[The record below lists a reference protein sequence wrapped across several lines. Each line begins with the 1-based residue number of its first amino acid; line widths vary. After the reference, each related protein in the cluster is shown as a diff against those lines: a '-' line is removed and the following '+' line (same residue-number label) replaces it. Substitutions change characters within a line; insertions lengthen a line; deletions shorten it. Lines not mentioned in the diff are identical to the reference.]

1 MSERRVR
8 KTEATRSFD
17 RLPLNALRVFEAVA
31 TRLSFAAAADALHV
45 TPAAVSMQ
53 IRTLEAY
60 LRVPL
65 FRRSGRAIALSA
77 EGALLLPGVR
87 CGLGELQQAMRQ
99 LRQDRSGGA
108 LNISTVASFL
118 QKWLLP
124 RLPQFHDRHPQVELS
139 IHTSR
144 TPVDFAQTEF
154 HAALRMSSAPSP
166 GLYNEKLLD
175 EWFVP
180 VCSRELLARHGALR
194 TPADLKR
201 YPLLH
206 SSDESWN
213 LWRHPGP
220 EADWRERGTAFDDS
234 LTVLAAAEQGQGLA
248 LTRWALV
255 EQDLA
260 NGRVVR
266 ASERVLPC
274 PRAYYFVCPESYL
287 ALPKLQRL
295 LEWLREIAAAFPRPD
310 GAPVQASAGP
320 ARVTAAAPRP
330 AAPRRASLSAPKSR
344 PRKVAS
350 EPGTAGEPVLTTR
363 ESRVHKSSGR

>member
-8 KTEATRSFD
+8 KTEPSRSFD

-53 IRTLEAY
+53 IRTLEEY

-87 CGLGELQQAMRQ
+87 RGLGELQQAMQQ
-99 LRQDRSGGA
+99 LRQDRSGGV

-124 RLPQFHDRHPQVELS
+124 RLPQFYDRHPNIELS
-139 IHTSR
+139 IHTSI
-144 TPVDFAQTEF
+144 TPVDFAAGNF
-154 HAALRMSSAPSP
+154 HAALRMTLAPTP

-175 EWFVP
+175 EWFLP
-180 VCSRELLARHGALR
+180 VCSPELFARYGPVR

-201 YPLLH
+201 YPLLR
-206 SSDESWN
+206 SSDESWS
-213 LWRHPGP
+213 LWRRPGAD
-220 EADWRERGTAFDDS
+220 ADWRERGTAFDDS

-248 LTRWALV
+248 LSRWAV
-255 EQDLA
+255 AAQDIA
-260 NGRVVR
+260 SGRLVR
-266 ASERVLPC
+266 ASDQVVPC

-287 ALPKLQRL
+287 ALPKLQQL
-295 LEWLREIAAAFPRPD
+295 LAWLREMAAAFP
-310 GAPVQASAGP
+310 GP
-320 ARVTAAAPRP
+320 QSAAARQQP
-330 AAPRRASLSAPKSR
+330 APRQSR
-344 PRKVAS
+344 PRKVA
-350 EPGTAGEPVLTTR
+350 AR
-363 ESRVHKSSGR
+363 

>member
-8 KTEATRSFD
+8 KTEPTRSFD

-65 FRRSGRAIALSA
+65 FRRSGRAIALSV
-77 EGALLLPGVR
+77 EGAQLLPGVR

-99 LRQDRSGGA
+99 LRQDRSSGT

-124 RLPQFHDRHPQVELS
+124 RLPRFRDRHPQVELS
-139 IHTSR
+139 IHTSG

-154 HAALRMSSAPSP
+154 HAALRMSRAPTP

-180 VCSRELLARHGALR
+180 VCSRELLARHGPLR

-206 SSDESWN
+206 SSDESWS

-220 EADWRERGTAFDDS
+220 EDDWRERGTAFDDS

-248 LTRWALV
+248 LTRWSLV

-260 NGRVVR
+260 TGRVVR
-266 ASERVLPC
+266 ASEQVVPC
-274 PRAYYFVCPESYL
+274 PRAYYFVCPEGYL
-287 ALPKLQRL
+287 ALPKVQHL
-295 LEWLREIAAAFPRPD
+295 LEWLREMCAAFPRPD
-310 GAPVQASAGP
+310 TAPVPASPAP
-320 ARVTAAAPRP
+320 ARFVAAPPETTVPRRSPPAAA
-330 AAPRRASLSAPKSR
+330 KSR
-344 PRKVAS
+344 PRRV
-350 EPGTAGEPVLTTR
+350 TR
-363 ESRVHKSSGR
+363 QPSRATNPKSKPRK

>member
-1 MSERRVR
+1 MSERRLR

-31 TRLSFAAAADALHV
+31 TRLSFADAADALHV

-53 IRTLEAY
+53 IRTLEDY

-87 CGLGELQQAMRQ
+87 RGLNELQQAMQQ

-124 RLPQFHDRHPQVELS
+124 RLPQFHDRHPQIELS

-144 TPVDFAQTEF
+144 DPVDFAQCDF
-154 HAALRMSSAPSP
+154 HAALRMSSAPTP
-166 GLYNEKLLD
+166 GLYNEKLFD

-180 VCSRELLARHGALR
+180 VCSRELLARHGPLR

-201 YPLLH
+201 YPLLR
-206 SSDESWN
+206 SSDESWS
-213 LWRHPGP
+213 LWRHPGA
-220 EADWRERGTAFDDS
+220 EADWHERGAAFDDS
-234 LTVLAAAEQGQGLA
+234 LTVLAGAEQGQGLA
-248 LTRWALV
+248 LTRWALAA
-255 EQDLA
+255 QDLA
-260 NGRVVR
+260 NGRIVR
-266 ASERVLPC
+266 ASERIVPC

-287 ALPKLQRL
+287 ALPKLQHL
-295 LEWLREIAAAFPRPD
+295 LEWLREMAAAFPRPD
-310 GAPVQASAGP
+310 DAAALMSADP
-320 ARVTAAAPRP
+320 ARVMASARGP
-330 AAPRRASLSAPKSR
+330 AAPQRARAARGAR
-344 PRKVAS
+344 P
-350 EPGTAGEPVLTTR
+350 AGR
-363 ESRVHKSSGR
+363 GR

>member
-1 MSERRVR
+1 MPERRIR
-8 KTEATRSFD
+8 KTEPTRSFD

-31 TRLSFAAAADALHV
+31 TRLSFSAAADALHV

-65 FRRSGRAIALSA
+65 FRRSGRSIALSV

-99 LRQDRSGGA
+99 LRQDRSSGA

-124 RLPQFHDRHPQVELS
+124 RLPRFHDRHPQVELS

-154 HAALRMSSAPSP
+154 HAALRMSRAPTQD
-166 GLYNEKLLD
+166 LYHEKLLD
-175 EWFVP
+175 EWFLP
-180 VCSRELLARHGALR
+180 VCSRELLARHGPLR
-194 TPADLKR
+194 TPADLRR

-206 SSDESWN
+206 SSDESWD

-220 EADWRERGTAFDDS
+220 EEDWRERGTAFDDS

-248 LTRWALV
+248 LTRWSLV

-266 ASERVLPC
+266 ASEQVVPC
-274 PRAYYFVCPESYL
+274 PRAYYFVCPEGYL
-287 ALPKLQRL
+287 ALPKVQHL
-295 LEWLREIAAAFPRPD
+295 LEWLREMCAAFPRPD
-310 GAPVQASAGP
+310 GVLAPASVGP
-320 ARVTAAAPRP
+320 TRLGAAAP
-330 AAPRRASLSAPKSR
+330 AAATPRRSPSARRRSK
-344 PRKVAS
+344 
-350 EPGTAGEPVLTTR
+350 
-363 ESRVHKSSGR
+363 